1 MLAWEK
7 NSKNLKMSAGL
18 GADGSL
24 VEWFCIK
31 GVNMYISVRFVC
43 FATQSNRLSNF
54 EKS

>member
-31 GVNMYISVRFVC
+31 GVNLYISLC
-43 FATQSNRLSNF
+43 FALAAQSNRLSIF